1 MGKTTGYSIKSTS
14 KKLFQLINLEKKEVG
29 YIYFFAILTGLIQLS
44 LPLGIQAIIG
54 LLFGGLLSASLI
66 VLITFVVAGVLASG
80 VMQIMQMRVIENI
93 QQRIF
98 TRLTFAYAYR
108 IPKIDLMSIDSY
120 YLPEL
125 VNRFF
130 DTTSLQK
137 GLSKLLLDIPT
148 ASIQIIFG
156 LLLLSFYHPAFAV
169 FGFILLLFILIVIY
183 WSGEKGLNSSM
194 EESDY
199 KYKVA
204 NWLEEISRAIKTFKF
219 FQVHQLHMKKIDELT
234 LGYLKARRSH
244 FQVLAFQYRSLVA
257 FKVLITAMML
267 IIGTL
272 LFLDQKIN
280 LGQFIAAEIIIIAV
294 LNSVE
299 KLIISLET
307 VYDVLTAI
315 EKLDNVLQKPHDSEK
330 NMMIAQS
337 IEMKREI
344 NLTIRNL
351 SFSFESKKLI
361 LDGVSFDV
369 RAGEKVCING
379 AEGSGKTT
387 LIRIL
392 AGLYTGYEGQV
403 HINGIPLHNISANEW
418 RASVAVFFAQEEL
431 FNGTLLENLT
441 LGNENINSGKII
453 EICEM
458 VGLESFIRAQKD
470 GYYTILDPQGQKLS
484 YNVVQKILIARC
496 FLIKPMLLIMENGW
510 QGIEKQYR
518 QRILDK
524 LINDKSFSLIAI
536 SELEEL
542 TSACDN
548 VITISEGKII

>member
-1 MGKTTGYSIKSTS
+1 MGKTTDYSIKSTS
-14 KKLFQLINLEKKEVG
+14 RKLFQLINLEKKEVG

-257 FKVLITAMML
+257 LKVLITAMML

-337 IEMKREI
+337 IEMKRGI

-351 SFSFESKKLI
+351 SFSFQSKKLI
-361 LDGVSFDV
+361 LNGVSFSV
-369 RAGEKVCING
+369 SAGEKVCIKG

-403 HINGIPLHNISANEW
+403 HINGIPLHNISASEW
-418 RASVAVFFAQEEL
+418 RSSIAVFFAQEEL

-441 LGNENINSGKII
+441 LGNENINSEKLI

-458 VGLESFIRAQKD
+458 VGLESFISAQKD

-496 FLIKPMLLIMENGW
+496 FLIEPMLLIMENGW
-510 QGIEKQYR
+510 QGIENQYR

-548 VITISEGKII
+548 VITMLEGKII